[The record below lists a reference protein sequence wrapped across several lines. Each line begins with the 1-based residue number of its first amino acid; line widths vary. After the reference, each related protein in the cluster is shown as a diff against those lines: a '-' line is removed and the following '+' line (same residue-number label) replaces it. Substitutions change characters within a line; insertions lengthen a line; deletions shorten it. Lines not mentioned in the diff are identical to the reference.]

1 MGDPMRSAVQL
12 SVSLDALAALAAHLR
27 VEGEELPASDEI
39 RSLLRAI
46 ATEVVGDD
54 VTPGPST
61 TAIVGMTRAFLR
73 QAIDL
78 VDNPDRTGAWDQ
90 VDPPLLD
97 GLGRLSMAIVDA
109 FRVATNH
116 LDGLAGALGSPGG
129 RFLDVGTG
137 TGWLAI
143 ATALAF
149 PNLQVVGIDIFEPAL
164 AMARRNVANAELTD
178 RIELRAQDGARV
190 HTGESFD
197 AIWLPLP
204 FMPPD
209 TVRPTVEASAGALRP
224 GGWLLGGT
232 FVGSGDRLSEL
243 LVELRT
249 ARSGG
254 RTWTEAQLVEV
265 YASASLVDAGELE
278 RTWSAPVRLFVARRA
293 ER

>member
-1 MGDPMRSAVQL
+1 MEDLMRSAVQL
-12 SVSLDALAALAAHLR
+12 AGSLDALAALAAYLR
-27 VEGEELPASDEI
+27 VEREELPASDEI
-39 RSLLRAI
+39 RSLLHAI
-46 ATEVVGDD
+46 AIEVAGDD
-54 VTPGPST
+54 VQPGPSAD
-61 TAIVGMTRAFLR
+61 AIVGMTRAFLQ
-73 QAIDL
+73 QAVDL
-78 VDNPDRTGAWDQ
+78 VDNPDRAGAWDQ
-90 VDPPLLD
+90 ADEPLLN

-109 FRVATNH
+109 FRVATNE
-116 LDGLAGALGSPGG
+116 LEGLAAALEAPGG

-143 ATALAF
+143 ATASAF
-149 PNLQVVGIDIFEPAL
+149 PSVHIVGIDIFEPAL
-164 AMARRNVANAELTD
+164 ALARRNVADAGLTD
-178 RIELRAQDGARV
+178 RIELRAQDGARLAA
-190 HTGESFD
+190 EASFD

-209 TVRPTVEASAGALRP
+209 TVRAAVEASAGALRP

-232 FVGSGDRLSEL
+232 FAGSGDRLSEL

-254 RTWTEAQLVEV
+254 RAWTRAQLVEM
-265 YASASLVDAGELE
+265 YASASLVDADELV